1 MKKILGAGLAVAA
14 VAGAVLVGCEV
25 GSPDTVIRQ
34 VGLIIAG
41 FYANSGGNIVSANTG
56 AAITTLNLIQDGSDL
71 QAIDNNGRILRGSVS
86 QASESSARIQ
96 LTGLTSAGAQGI
108 LQAVVTVSGG
118 SATMQGTWI
127 EPTLY
132 GTVYGTATVPTNG
145 GGGGTITITGSST
158 VSNNSTTTY
167 TASGGSGTYT
177 WTVGNSS
184 LGTITGS
191 GATGLYVANNSD
203 GQQTIRVTTSGGG
216 SGSKAVTQQ

>member
-41 FYANSGGNIVSANTG
+41 FYANSGGNIVSENTG
-56 AAITTLNLIQDGSDL
+56 AAIETLNLIQDGSDL
-71 QAIDNNGRILRGSVS
+71 QAIDNNGRIFRGSVS
-86 QASESSARIQ
+86 SASESSAQIQ

-108 LQAVVTVSGG
+108 IQAVVTVSGG

-127 EPTLY
+127 EPSLY

-145 GGGGTITITGSST
+145 SSGGTITISGSSS
-158 VSNNSTTTY
+158 VSNNSTTTF
-167 TASGGSGTYT
+167 TATGGSGTYT
-177 WTVGNSS
+177 WSVGNSG
-184 LGTITGS
+184 LGTITGT
-191 GATGLYVANNSD
+191 GATGVYVANATD
-203 GQQTIRVTTSGGG
+203 GTQTIRVSASGGG
-216 SGSKAVTQQ
+216 SGSKTVTQQ